1 MNEDIDAGIR
11 SLLVSLDPERTDPG
25 YWHRFHR
32 WVVSS
37 AVVELARRRRRE
49 ATVSEVMFSWWRTV
63 VPIAAVAAVLA
74 GFFLARELDPPEPA
88 LRAPDMTMDE
98 LLREGMDAPVMP
110 SFETADPG
118 GAIVVVN
125 EIY

>member
-25 YWHRFHR
+25 YWDRFHR